1 MLKQSEADA
10 LINEI
15 QKEQKTTMKVVL
27 NHAKMALDDS
37 KFELFKK
44 VVFNSFGKS
53 GLESSTQNSV
63 QKYVEK

>member
-1 MLKQSEADA
+1 MNQSQADN

-15 QKEQKTTMKVVL
+15 LIEQKNSMKTIL
-27 NHAKMALDDS
+27 NHAKMALDDT

-53 GLESSTQNSV
+53 GLETAVQKAV
-63 QKYVEK
+63 QKYVEE